1 MHALVVSRELGALSD
16 HMHARGGEGARV
28 WLGSGIG
35 LGLGRANPNPN
46 PIPNPN
52 PSPSPSPSPNP
63 YPDPN
68 PNQVR
73 ERSVETPATEAELAA
88 DPEAPPSRRL
98 APARLG
104 IGFAPPLNPI
114 PVQPSPTPNP

>member
-52 PSPSPSPSPNP
+52 PSPSPNPNP
-63 YPDPN
+63 SL
-68 PNQVR
+68 
-73 ERSVETPATEAELAA
+73 EGATTMAA
-88 DPEAPPSRRL
+88 IAWRR
-98 APARLG
+98 
-104 IGFAPPLNPI
+104 FAAL
-114 PVQPSPTPNP
+114 VFS